1 MLSNLDCSILKELD
15 RQNIKSDVISI
26 VMNRLDTNDKKNDF
40 LSFLDNGDWND
51 LEDALQLTC
60 AEKSNLDYIITRDK
74 ENGFKNSPVKTISPV
89 DFLQIKFLNELLYF
103 GDCYWLLFFI
113 R

>member
-40 LSFLDNGDWND
+40 LSFMIDNRNWICVNFLD
-51 LEDALQLTC
+51 TFF
-60 AEKSNLDYIITRDK
+60 R
-74 ENGFKNSPVKTISPV
+74 TI
-89 DFLQIKFLNELLYF
+89 
-103 GDCYWLLFFI
+103 LFDRI
-113 R
+113 

>member
-26 VMNRLDTNDKKNDF
+26 VMNRLDNNDKKNDF
-40 LSFLDNGDWND
+40 LSFMIDNRNILISLKDIYNYLW
-51 LEDALQLTC
+51 
-60 AEKSNLDYIITRDK
+60 SDK
-74 ENGFKNSPVKTISPV
+74 
-89 DFLQIKFLNELLYF
+89 NE
-103 GDCYWLLFFI
+103 